1 MGPQSQHYGY
11 YGEQKKQFPFKIVAL
26 ILGAVVLLVIAI
38 SVIGTVLKNNGV
50 GVQAQ
55 HLSVRLANLN
65 SLTAAGTGQLTN
77 PDLRKLNAETAIITD
92 GVSVDMSS
100 IVVDTKKI
108 DKSILSAE
116 SDTSDTT
123 KLDAARLDG
132 TYDSVYAKVLQQRL
146 ESMNAIFAELYAKTN
161 SSSLRH
167 SLDSDT
173 SNYQAILTNLQ
184 KVTI

>member
-11 YGEQKKQFPFKIVAL
+11 YGEQKKQFPFKIVGL
-26 ILGAVVLLVIAI
+26 ILGVIVLLIVAIAG
-38 SVIGTVLKNNGV
+38 IGALLKNNGV

-55 HLSVRLANLN
+55 HLSVRVANLTT
-65 SLTAAGTGQLTN
+65 LTAAGKGELTN

-92 GVSVDMSS
+92 RVGVDMSS

-108 DKSILSAE
+108 DKTILAAE
-116 SDTSDTT
+116 SDANDTS
-123 KLDAARLDG
+123 KLASAKLDG

-146 ESMNAIFAELYAKTN
+146 ESMNAIFAEISAKTN
-161 SSSLRH
+161 SSSLRS
-167 SLDSDT
+167 SLDADT

-184 KVTI
+184 KVTL